1 MTKQPPLQLRPHLLW
16 EYDQS
21 KFNYRR
27 GATVVIERVIERG
40 TIEEWRE
47 IVRFYGKEKVL
58 EVAEGSRQLDA
69 RDKHFTKIF
78 VDSNLVV

>member
-1 MTKQPPLQLRPHLLW
+1 MTKQPTPQLRPHLLW

-58 EVAEGSRQLDA
+58 EVAAGSKQLDK
-69 RDKHFTKIF
+69 RDKHFATIF
-78 VDSNLVV
+78 VHSDMVA